1 MPIGKNAIK
10 RVINN
15 GYSNVKTSA
24 PDMENSVIEE
34 PKKPA
39 VKKTPAK
46 NPVPKGVT
54 STGKVPSSSR
64 KNRAP
69 RAAILPEGVIPKKSA
84 AKPAPVK
91 VAFEPVEVKEE
102 KTAEVKEELTET
114 TLDTTEATVE
124 VKEEVKSEET
134 AEETVAAEEVNGEET
149 AGEAVTAEEVNDEQ
163 LSSESLKSMEREPE
177 LAPVRTFEKVT
188 EKNERTGDGYVN
200 LGAALPYYLLKY

>member
-34 PKKPA
+34 AKKPA
-39 VKKTPAK
+39 AKKTPAK

-84 AKPAPVK
+84 AKPAVKPVGE
-91 VAFEPVEVKEE
+91 AVEVKEE
-102 KTAEVKEELTET
+102 KAAEVKELLTET
-114 TLDTTEATVE
+114 SVETVEAVAE

-134 AEETVAAEEVNGEET
+134 
-149 AGEAVTAEEVNDEQ
+149 VTAEEIKTEEVKAEAP
-163 LSSESLKSMEREPE
+163 LKSMESEPE
-177 LAPVRTFEKVT
+177 LNPVRTFEKVT

-200 LGAALPYYLLKY
+200 FGADLPYYLL

>member
-34 PKKPA
+34 AKKPA
-39 VKKTPAK
+39 AKKTPAK

-84 AKPAPVK
+84 AKPAVKPVGE
-91 VAFEPVEVKEE
+91 AVEVKEE
-102 KTAEVKEELTET
+102 KAAEVKELLAET
-114 TLDTTEATVE
+114 SVETVEAVAE
-124 VKEEVKSEET
+124 VKEEVKSEEA
-134 AEETVAAEEVNGEET
+134 AEETVIAEEIKT
-149 AGEAVTAEEVNDEQ
+149 EEVKAEAP
-163 LSSESLKSMEREPE
+163 LKSMESEPE
-177 LAPVRTFEKVT
+177 LNPVRTFEKVT

-200 LGAALPYYLLKY
+200 FGADLPYYLL